1 MTFGLGLERMARA
14 FSRLEALDGGARV
27 TGAMRARPELVRGDG
42 APDTELMRLGDG
54 WTAKGGAE
62 GLLCVG
68 YRDGVGF
75 ALKAE
80 DGATRA
86 VGPAAGFLFGVS
98 TLAVIPTENSR
109 GDVVGRV
116 VAQA

>member
-1 MTFGLGLERMARA
+1 MI
-14 FSRLEALDGGARV
+14 
-27 TGAMRARPELVRGDG
+27 
-42 APDTELMRLGDG
+42 
-54 WTAKGGAE
+54 AKGGAE

-86 VGPAAGFLFGVS
+86 IGPAAGLLFGIS
-98 TLAVIPTENSR
+98 ALAEIPIENSR

-116 VAQA
+116 VAQS

>member
-1 MTFGLGLERMARA
+1 MT
-14 FSRLEALDGGARV
+14 
-27 TGAMRARPELVRGDG
+27 TKPELVEGPGRTT
-42 APDTELMRLGDG
+42 TEVMKALPGVI
-54 WTAKGGAE
+54 AKGGAE
-62 GLLCVG
+62 GLLCVA

-86 VGPAAGFLFGVS
+86 VRSAAGFLFGISALVA
-98 TLAVIPTENSR
+98 LPTENSR